1 MKFLTSAVIALASSL
16 LPGVQASLNCTVV
29 GQPLE
34 YRSCEYP
41 DCSIV
46 GVYTVGAM
54 IQAACRSDC
63 SSNTNVWF
71 QLYNKYFL
79 PGGAR
84 VTGCNYSGIPFA
96 QTGLPYCYE
105 EQMRPKPTT
114 CTRGT
119 NIPTLTATTTG
130 ATTRTTTPVTTTP
143 RPTTTPTTTPRT
155 TTPTTRAV
163 TTTPPPGNCGGLY
176 TQCGGVGW
184 TGATCCTTG
193 TCKVLNPYYSQCLN

>member
-1 MKFLTSAVIALASSL
+1 MKFLSSVVLALASSL

-46 GVYTVGAM
+46 GVYSVGAM

-105 EQMRPKPTT
+105 EQARPRPTT

-130 ATTRTTTPVTTTP
+130 ATTARTSTTGPVTT
-143 RPTTTPTTTPRT
+143 RPTTTTTPAI
-155 TTPTTRAV
+155 TTRP

-176 TQCGGVGW
+176 TQCGGTGW
-184 TGATCCTTG
+184 TGATCCSAG
-193 TCKVLNPYYSQCLN
+193 TCESHTLESNIIMRYFA

>member
-1 MKFLTSAVIALASSL
+1 MKFLSSVVLALASSL

-46 GVYTVGAM
+46 GVYSVGAM

-71 QLYNKYFL
+71 QLYNQYFV

-105 EQMRPKPTT
+105 EQMRPRPTT

-130 ATTRTTTPVTTTP
+130 ATTTLPITP
-143 RPTTTPTTTPRT
+143 RPTTTTTP
-155 TTPTTRAV
+155 AI
-163 TTTPPPGNCGGLY
+163 TTTPPPSNCGGLY

-184 TGATCCTTG
+184 TGATCCSAG